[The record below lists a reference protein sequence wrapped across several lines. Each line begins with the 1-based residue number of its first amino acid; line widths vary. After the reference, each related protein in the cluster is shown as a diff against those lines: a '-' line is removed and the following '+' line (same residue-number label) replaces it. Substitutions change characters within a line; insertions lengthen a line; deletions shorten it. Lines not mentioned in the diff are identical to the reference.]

1 MLGKAYAL
9 NIKGTS
15 RMATKLTSLAA
26 TLIAG
31 SFVAPSIAQESIP
44 VGPQALMG
52 VIIGAE
58 AEEAVIELKAT
69 FGDGN
74 DSGWIDGCELNGV
87 KERYITWGGLTA
99 AFEETKYFGNVFINW
114 SYTLN
119 RQTNLAKLGGPM
131 LDQIILPKGIQ
142 LGDRFS
148 DAAKAYGFE
157 PVVDDVFGI
166 GIYSDRYFEMF
177 TASDDLNGPI
187 IEIAVPHLSYC
198 E

>member
-9 NIKGTS
+9 DIRGTL
-15 RMATKLTSLAA
+15 RMATRLTSLAA
-26 TLIAG
+26 ALIAS

-58 AEEAVIELKAT
+58 AEAAVTELQAA

-74 DSGWIDGCELNGV
+74 DSGWIDGCEYNGV

-99 AFEETKYFGNVFINW
+99 AFEETEYFENVFINW

-119 RQTNLAKLGGPM
+119 RETYLAKLGGPTVE
-131 LDQIILPKGIQ
+131 QIVLPKGVQ
-142 LGDRFS
+142 LGDRYS

-166 GIYSDRYFEMF
+166 GIYSGRYFEMF